1 MEGQTGLLRAQR
13 RSPLRDSTQKGQ
25 GRGSVTQSK
34 SKLASCAHTQQHS
47 ETGQRAGAWWGWATY
62 LVGRLVLGY
71 LVHAQPGFWKCQGQA
86 WLVEVGSAGLLS
98 FPG

>member
-1 MEGQTGLLRAQR
+1 MHTHSNIQR
-13 RSPLRDSTQKGQ
+13 QDREL
-25 GRGSVTQSK
+25 
-34 SKLASCAHTQQHS
+34 
-47 ETGQRAGAWWGWATY
+47 GAWWGWATY

-71 LVHAQPGFWKCQGQA
+71 PVHAQPGFWKCQGQA